1 MITADASAELAW
13 AKSQSVPLGGW
24 YDVYRSA
31 PAGGAIDYESAV
43 NPSAI
48 EAWPGGVGKS
58 GFGLGPFGRGLF
70 GQGHGGGPG
79 FGAGPFGRGPFG
91 RGMILATYA
100 TPELADGLYQLAVVG
115 YDPAGNAVTPATTTA
130 ALALAGRP
138 APPGVPVAESYDA
151 ETDELAVSFDL
162 SRDDADA

>member
-48 EAWPGGVGKS
+48 EAW
-58 GFGLGPFGRGLF
+58 
-70 GQGHGGGPG
+70 QGHGGGPG